1 MPFCTTCGKQNP
13 DTAKFCTGCG
23 ASLIA
28 IADKITIVQPA
39 NNNTKWF
46 IIAGVVV
53 LAGISSYFLFFNNK
67 GKGKVTDKPV
77 TDSAVIASPSIP
89 PFVQHAEYALP
100 QELLYTG
107 KRETVQNEMKY
118 YPLLFPIGWSR
129 DGKFA
134 AVEVTQSDTEEGYFF
149 NIYIQDMVT
158 DKAVW
163 KWNFHGLKED
173 GYSSEPDSKKDFER
187 VWVKNKNLFF
197 QQLNSF
203 QIEPVTV
210 TNLEKLPVQF
220 GGNQVSFSVNNT
232 TFYSSDFAVNM
243 IQSASIYCITDGSQN
258 KRVFYKTYEQYSNPL
273 SNKLLGYIKAPYEN
287 RVLLML
293 LTEYR
298 GWEGIPTE
306 MNINLIGCDLN
317 NLKF

>member
-1 MPFCTTCGKQNP
+1 MVFCNTCGKQNP

-28 IADKITIVQPA
+28 TTDKITIVQPA
-39 NNNTKWF
+39 KNNTKWF
-46 IIAGVVV
+46 IIAGAII
-53 LAGISSYFLFFNNK
+53 LTGAASYFLFFTKQNRTIT
-67 GKGKVTDKPV
+67 GKPS
-77 TDSAVIASPSIP
+77 TDSPPIQ
-89 PFVQHAEYALP
+89 PFVQHAEYPLP

-118 YPLLFPIGWSR
+118 YPRFFPIGWSR

-134 AVEVTQSDTEEGYFF
+134 AAEITQSDTEEGYFF
-149 NIYIQDMVT
+149 NISIQDMVT
-158 DKAVW
+158 DTAVW
-163 KWNFHGLKED
+163 QWNFHGLKED
-173 GYSSEPDSKKDFER
+173 GYSSDPDSKKDFER
-187 VWVKNKNLFF
+187 IWNKNLFF

-210 TNLEKLPVQF
+210 TNVEKLPIQF
-220 GGNQVSFSVNNT
+220 GGNQINFSIKNT
-232 TFYSSDFAVNM
+232 VFYSSDFAVNM
-243 IQSASIYCITDGSQN
+243 IQSASIYCIANGSQK
-258 KRVFYKTYEQYSNPL
+258 KRVFHRTYEQYGNPL
-273 SNKLLGYIKAPYEN
+273 SNKLLGYIKNPYEN
-287 RVLLML
+287 RILLML

-317 NLKF
+317 NILF